1 MPAGNHHDHKT
12 NYDPDYISS
21 FFNDYAEREWERFE
35 GGGASRVNFLVHR
48 HHLQRFL
55 KSGDHVLD
63 AGAGP
68 GRFTIELARIGAT
81 VTVVDISP
89 VQLELNRQKVGE
101 AGCES
106 SVAGRHVA
114 DILDLSQFPDAGFDA
129 TVCYGGALSYVMD
142 RAGDAL
148 AELVRVTKP
157 GGYVLVSVMSL
168 VGSAGAL
175 LSTFPDLIEE
185 FGRDSLDREIATGD
199 LFGPTSRGHRCHMY
213 RWSELEALLE
223 AQGCEVVGKSAA
235 NFLAINN
242 EDTMTA
248 FEQNPELYEWFLRWE
263 IEYCQEP
270 GAIDGGTHMIAVV
283 RRGGS

>member
-1 MPAGNHHDHKT
+1 MTTEH

-21 FFNDYAEREWERFE
+21 FFDDYAEREWERFE
-35 GGGASRVNFLVHR
+35 RGAANRVNFLVHR
-48 HHLQRFL
+48 HHLQRFV

-89 VQLELNRQKVGE
+89 VQLELNRRKVGE

-114 DILDLSQFPDAGFDA
+114 DIVDLSQFPDAGFDA

-235 NFLAINN
+235 NFLAVNN
-242 EDTMTA
+242 GDTVTA

>member
-1 MPAGNHHDHKT
+1 MTSKT
-12 NYDPDYISS
+12 NYDPDYMSG
-21 FFNDYAEREWERFE
+21 FYDDYAEREWERFE
-35 GGGASRVNFLVHR
+35 RDAASRINFLVHR
-48 HHLQRFL
+48 HHLRRFV

-106 SVAGRHVA
+106 SVIGRHVA
-114 DILDLSQFPDAGFDA
+114 DIVDMSRFPDAGFDA
-129 TVCYGGALSYVMD
+129 TVCYGGGLSYVMD

-157 GGYVLVSVMSL
+157 GGYLLVSVMSL

-223 AQGCEVVGKSAA
+223 THDCEVVGKSAA
-235 NFLAINN
+235 NFLAIRN
-242 EDTMTA
+242 EDTVTA
-248 FEQNPELYEWFLRWE
+248 FEQNPEIYEWFLRWE
-263 IEYCQEP
+263 IEFCQEP
-270 GAIDGGTHMIAVV
+270 GAIDGGTHMIAVA
-283 RRGGS
+283 RRAGLS